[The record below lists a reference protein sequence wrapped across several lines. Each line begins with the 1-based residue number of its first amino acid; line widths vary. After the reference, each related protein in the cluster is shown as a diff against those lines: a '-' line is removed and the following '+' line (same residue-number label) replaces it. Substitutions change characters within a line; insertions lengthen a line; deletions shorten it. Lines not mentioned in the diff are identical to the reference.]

1 MLLNRYLIREI
12 LVNLISVMFVLSVI
26 FFSYSL
32 TRLMTDAASGLY
44 KMSEVLILNWF
55 KLLISV
61 EVLLPLALYFSI
73 IFAMARLANSNELTI
88 LKSVGLSDL
97 KLKKIVLV
105 FGVFVSVVVGAL
117 SIYARPWAYQHIY
130 AMKEHAQSSSE
141 VERIKARQFYS
152 LNDGK
157 RVVYIEKIAGPKNRL
172 SDIFIRTKDGEDI
185 QIITAPTGSI
195 ELLTTENIHTLTLN
209 QANIFKQSYESSDL
223 IGKFQTL
230 ILQLQASSEIDV
242 EYKAK
247 AASTSTLVDED
258 SLYDKAELQWR
269 LSTPIST
276 IVLVLI
282 ALMLVDYRP
291 RTSRFSKLPLAIAS
305 YAIYYNIMTVSKTW
319 VEQGVLSYVWIPAV
333 VIISVVLF
341 IYFIHNKRTS
351 L

>member
-1 MLLNRYLIREI
+1 
-12 LVNLISVMFVLSVI
+12 MFVLSVI

-105 FGVFVSVVVGAL
+105 FGILVSVVVGAL
-117 SIYARPWAYQHIY
+117 SIYTRPWAYQHIY
-130 AMKEHAQSSSE
+130 AMKERAQSSSE

-157 RVVYIEKIAGPKNRL
+157 RVVYIEKIAGPKNSL

-230 ILQLQASSEIDV
+230 ILQLQASSEIDL

-247 AASTSTLVDED
+247 AASTSTLVDQD

>member
-1 MLLNRYLIREI
+1 
-12 LVNLISVMFVLSVI
+12 
-26 FFSYSL
+26 
-32 TRLMTDAASGLY
+32 MTDAASGLY

-105 FGVFVSVVVGAL
+105 FSILVSVVVGAL
-117 SIYARPWAYQHIY
+117 SIYTRPWAYQHIY
-130 AMKEHAQSSSE
+130 AMKERAQSSSE

-157 RVVYIEKIAGPKNRL
+157 RVVYIEKIAGPKNSL

-230 ILQLQASSEIDV
+230 ILQLQASSEIDL

-247 AASTSTLVDED
+247 AASTSTLVDQD

-341 IYFIHNKRTS
+341 IYFVHNKRTS

>member
-1 MLLNRYLIREI
+1 
-12 LVNLISVMFVLSVI
+12 
-26 FFSYSL
+26 
-32 TRLMTDAASGLY
+32 
-44 KMSEVLILNWF
+44 
-55 KLLISV
+55 
-61 EVLLPLALYFSI
+61 
-73 IFAMARLANSNELTI
+73 
-88 LKSVGLSDL
+88 
-97 KLKKIVLV
+97 
-105 FGVFVSVVVGAL
+105 
-117 SIYARPWAYQHIY
+117 
-130 AMKEHAQSSSE
+130 MKERAQSSSE

-157 RVVYIEKIAGPKNRL
+157 RVVYIEKITGPKNSL

-209 QANIFKQSYESSDL
+209 QANVFKQSYESSDL

-230 ILQLQASSEIDV
+230 TLQLQASSEIDL

-247 AASTSTLVDED
+247 AASTFALVDED

-269 LSTPIST
+269 LSTPVST

-291 RTSRFSKLPLAIAS
+291 RTSRFSRLPLAIAS

>member
-105 FGVFVSVVVGAL
+105 FGILVSVVVGAL
-117 SIYARPWAYQHIY
+117 SIYTRPWAYQHIY
-130 AMKEHAQSSSE
+130 AMKERAQSSSE

-157 RVVYIEKIAGPKNRL
+157 RVVYIEKITGPKNSL

-230 ILQLQASSEIDV
+230 ILQLQASSEIDL

-247 AASTSTLVDED
+247 AASTSTLVDQD

>member
-105 FGVFVSVVVGAL
+105 FGILVSVVVGAL

-130 AMKEHAQSSSE
+130 AMKERAQSSSE

-157 RVVYIEKIAGPKNRL
+157 RVVYIEKITGPKNSL

-282 ALMLVDYRP
+282 ALMLVDVRP

-305 YAIYYNIMTVSKTW
+305 YAIYYNIMTISKTW

-333 VIISVVLF
+333 LIISVVLF

>member
-105 FGVFVSVVVGAL
+105 FGILVSVVVGAL
-117 SIYARPWAYQHIY
+117 SIYTRPWAYQHIY
-130 AMKEHAQSSSE
+130 AMKERAQSSSE

-157 RVVYIEKIAGPKNRL
+157 RVVYIEKITGPKNSL

-230 ILQLQASSEIDV
+230 ILQLQASSEIDL

-247 AASTSTLVDED
+247 AASTSTLVDQD

-341 IYFIHNKRTS
+341 IYFVHNKRTS

>member
-1 MLLNRYLIREI
+1 VLLNRYLIREI

-105 FGVFVSVVVGAL
+105 FGILVSVVVGAL
-117 SIYARPWAYQHIY
+117 SIYTRPWAYQHIY
-130 AMKEHAQSSSE
+130 AMKERAQSSSE

-157 RVVYIEKIAGPKNRL
+157 RVVYIEKIAGPKNSL

-230 ILQLQASSEIDV
+230 ILQLQASSEIDL

-247 AASTSTLVDED
+247 AASTSTLVDQD

>member
-12 LVNLISVMFVLSVI
+12 LVNLISVVSVLSVI

-44 KMSEVLILNWF
+44 KMREVLILNWF
-55 KLLISV
+55 KLLVSL

-88 LKSVGLSDL
+88 LRSVGLSDP
-97 KLKKIVLV
+97 KLKKIILV
-105 FGVFVSVVVGAL
+105 FGILVSVVAGAL

-130 AMKEHAQSSSE
+130 DMKEHAQSSSE

-152 LNDGK
+152 LNNGK
-157 RVVYIEKIAGPKNRL
+157 HVVYIEKITGPQNSL

-185 QIITAPTGSI
+185 QIIAAPSGSI
-195 ELLTTENIHTLTLN
+195 ELLSAENIHTLTLN
-209 QANIFKQSYESSDL
+209 KASVFKQSYQSSDL

-230 ILQLQASSEIDV
+230 TLELQASTEIDL

-247 AASTSTLVDED
+247 AASSFALVDED

-282 ALMLVDYRP
+282 ALMFVDYRP

-319 VEQGVLSYVWIPAV
+319 VEQGVLSYLWIPPVV
-333 VIISVVLF
+333 VISMVLM
-341 IYFIHNKRTS
+341 IYFIHQKRSS

>member
-105 FGVFVSVVVGAL
+105 FGILVSVVVGAL
-117 SIYARPWAYQHIY
+117 SIYTRPWAYQHIY
-130 AMKEHAQSSSE
+130 AMKERAQSSSE

-157 RVVYIEKIAGPKNRL
+157 RVVYIEKIAGPKNSL

-230 ILQLQASSEIDV
+230 ILQLQASSEIDL

-247 AASTSTLVDED
+247 AASTSTLVDQD

>member
-105 FGVFVSVVVGAL
+105 FGIFVSVVVGAL
-117 SIYARPWAYQHIY
+117 SIYTRPWAYQHIY
-130 AMKEHAQSSSE
+130 AMKERAQSSSE

-157 RVVYIEKIAGPKNRL
+157 RVVYIEKITGPKNSL